1 MRGEGVVILAA
12 VAVLGVVCAAYVAV
26 VNRQME
32 KMLRDSQAKCRLMI
46 QQMTDL
52 VEENKQKSAR
62 IILKT
67 TAIMILTMRI
77 YALQNDDEPY
87 SMCRNR
93 LHFWGIP
100 FDILDDPERLDEFFD
115 KCLGD
120 LMEVSDGTPPYSFR
134 FMDSVPRHE
143 GGRDNKQ
150 QHKEENKK

>member
-1 MRGEGVVILAA
+1 MMGDVVVILAGLA
-12 VAVLGVVCAAYVAV
+12 IAGAICAAYLAV

-32 KMLRDSQAKCRLMI
+32 KMLSDSQARCRFLI
-46 QQMTDL
+46 QQITDL
-52 VEENKQKSAR
+52 IDESKRNSAR

-77 YALQNDDEPY
+77 YGLQNEDEPY

-93 LHFWGIP
+93 LHFWGVP
-100 FDILDDPERLDEFFD
+100 LDILDDPERLDEFFD

-143 GGRDNKQ
+143 GGQDNKQ
-150 QHKEENKK
+150 QQKEETR

>member
-12 VAVLGVVCAAYVAV
+12 VALLGAVCAAYLAV

-32 KMLRDSQAKCRLMI
+32 KMLRDSQTRCRLLI

-52 VEENKQKSAR
+52 VDENRRCNER

-67 TAIMILTMRI
+67 TAVMILTMRI
-77 YALQNDDEPY
+77 YAMHNDEEPY

-93 LHFWGIP
+93 LHFWGVP
-100 FDILDDPERLDEFFD
+100 FETLDDPDRLTEFFD

-120 LMEVSDGTPPYSFR
+120 LMRVGDGIPPYSFK
-134 FMDSVPRHE
+134 FTDSATRQE
-143 GGRDNKQ
+143 DGQDNRQ
-150 QHKEENKK
+150 QHKEDKK